1 MAHVGAVV
9 VGAGVVGAAA
19 ARSLARAGLEVLA
32 VDRFRQA
39 GQGTTSR
46 NSQVIHAG
54 LYYPDGSLKARFC
67 AASAARLYKFAESRH
82 IPHWN
87 CQKLVVAAEGQEERL
102 KTVAEHARSIGCLQ
116 KENMRMLSRHDLKVL
131 EPDLVASAAILSPGT
146 GVICAHS
153 VVSALLAEA
162 EASGADFSFGSDVED
177 VSWDGNAFTLTFSD
191 GFKVTCDKLINAA
204 GLHAGQLAET
214 FVEPRLLPKFRFCK
228 GNYFRPTVPVPF
240 QRLIY
245 PLPPP
250 SGAGLGTHL
259 TLDVEGGGAKFGPDT
274 EWLPDDYAPVKDM
287 DGSGVYNVDAS
298 RAASFEESIQ
308 CWWPSLPSGSLAP
321 DYSGLRVKVPSGDF
335 EITSHGMEGY
345 CGLYGIES
353 PGLTSSL
360 MIADQVLRVLGVPIP
375 AEAQED
381 ELERP
386 PPGTRCFSDGLRTL
400 LQGEA
405 SESVLEALKQRRE
418 EVRKDVEA
426 AAVRWGQAADARLR
440 SACAE
445 PVPSFPGRLSSAA
458 ALLEEH
464 RAATGGALK
473 GVFDRLQGFQRLLA
487 RRRCLEDI
495 VSMVKKTDAVREA
508 VFACRPAEELPV
520 AEMAEVVTLCSRLP
534 SRSRAVGVK
543 RARFLTEPLRSALSQ
558 ALLSAL
564 RETGTWPK
572 EPGTSVQPGGDARE
586 KVLRLCR
593 RLSQLQESARDLRQL
608 EGSELSPA
616 EDSVSWPCQALATP
630 LVARFRHHFC
640 RPDSELCRTDKPE
653 WAFRYLVEMASDHA
667 TELEGWLAQL
677 RAEDCRSMVAG
688 LVAALATEGRR
699 FVAGRLRALSEDEVA
714 KPWLLQ
720 TLHQLV
726 RFHSALVG
734 LGGTAAAQAL
744 MADFDGNV
752 LLAPGEPSEEP
763 GDSPSEP
770 AQRGALAEGD
780 LQGLHSPL

>member
-54 LYYPDGSLKARFC
+54 LYYPEGSLKARFC

-116 KENMRMLSRHDLKVL
+116 KENMRMLSRQDLKVL

-375 AEAQED
+375 AE
-381 ELERP
+381 
-386 PPGTRCFSDGLRTL
+386 
-400 LQGEA
+400 
-405 SESVLEALKQRRE
+405 
-418 EVRKDVEA
+418 
-426 AAVRWGQAADARLR
+426 
-440 SACAE
+440 
-445 PVPSFPGRLSSAA
+445 
-458 ALLEEH
+458 
-464 RAATGGALK
+464 
-473 GVFDRLQGFQRLLA
+473 
-487 RRRCLEDI
+487 
-495 VSMVKKTDAVREA
+495 
-508 VFACRPAEELPV
+508 
-520 AEMAEVVTLCSRLP
+520 
-534 SRSRAVGVK
+534 
-543 RARFLTEPLRSALSQ
+543 
-558 ALLSAL
+558 
-564 RETGTWPK
+564 
-572 EPGTSVQPGGDARE
+572 
-586 KVLRLCR
+586 
-593 RLSQLQESARDLRQL
+593 
-608 EGSELSPA
+608 
-616 EDSVSWPCQALATP
+616 
-630 LVARFRHHFC
+630 
-640 RPDSELCRTDKPE
+640 
-653 WAFRYLVEMASDHA
+653 
-667 TELEGWLAQL
+667 
-677 RAEDCRSMVAG
+677 
-688 LVAALATEGRR
+688 
-699 FVAGRLRALSEDEVA
+699 
-714 KPWLLQ
+714 
-720 TLHQLV
+720 
-726 RFHSALVG
+726 
-734 LGGTAAAQAL
+734 
-744 MADFDGNV
+744 DF
-752 LLAPGEPSEEP
+752 
-763 GDSPSEP
+763 
-770 AQRGALAEGD
+770 
-780 LQGLHSPL
+780 